1 MSLNVEKRR
10 ALDELRDST
19 LAVMAKK
26 TQKKRAE
33 EKLAGI
39 MNLVRVAEKEAAEAA
54 ASLQAAETARAAA
67 KERMSIFGADE
78 ERALAFVRD
87 VVKSLL
93 SLHLDYSDE
102 ADAPVSDVPPNTND
116 EPDHAVDTAPLAAHN
131 APENGEKS
139 LAMTSSKNSSLS
151 EGRTDNGATDDPA
164 NKAETAEAPA
174 AEAPAAE
181 APKDEAQKA
190 EATTTGALATSVPTD
205 APRRPPYG
213 SLLRKQARPQ

>member
-54 ASLQAAETARAAA
+54 ASLQTAETARVAA

-78 ERALAFVRD
+78 EKALAFVRD

-102 ADAPVSDVPPNTND
+102 ADAPVSDAPPNTND

-131 APENGEKS
+131 APENGEES

-174 AEAPAAE
+174 AEAP
-181 APKDEAQKA
+181 KDEAQKA
-190 EATTTGALATSVPTD
+190 EAPTTGALATSVPTTD

-213 SLLRKQARPQ
+213 SLLRKQASPQ